1 MRLLASVHASFWKQY
16 PVFTLVNYR
25 LSSVNQ
31 GALLTLSHGQVSH
44 SSWVIY
50 MFSLQNLTFEQSDKM
65 TLELLSPTKIA
76 AIDSAA
82 WGTLLL

>member
-16 PVFTLVNYR
+16 PVFTLVDYH

-31 GALLTLSHGQVSH
+31 GAFLTPSHGQVSH

-50 MFSLQNLTFEQSDKM
+50 MFSLRNLTFEQSDKM
-65 TLELLSPTKIA
+65 SSGVA
-76 AIDSAA
+76 FSY
-82 WGTLLL
+82 